1 MKCPDCQSEQ
11 HFVIESRS
19 SGSFIRRR
27 RECVDCS
34 LRWTTR
40 EISLE
45 EIRKFERLEQQ
56 NAKLRSL
63 LEENI

>member
-1 MKCPDCQSEQ
+1 MKCPNCQSEQ

-19 SGSFIRRR
+19 SGSFTRRR
-27 RECVDCS
+27 RECADCS
-34 LRWTTR
+34 IRWTTR

-63 LEENI
+63 LEESI